1 MFVDGVHT
9 VVITEQLKCVKMV
22 LFQNKIQGEL
32 LLDCTLKK
40 ESSHL
45 FRLSPTSYQS
55 PNFPAASEL
64 HMIFSE
70 EVIWFYHL
78 SLPNI
83 PLIHSLALSRELLND
98 YDSSCAVIKNTTR
111 TFLLGFSKSH
121 SRDSILYWFSR
132 TTSFFEG
139 PQNLYNLEILKHI
152 YFMHSYTQVSQHRCI
167 GQRQLA

>member
-9 VVITEQLKCVKMV
+9 VVITEQLKCVKML

-40 ESSHL
+40 KESSHL
-45 FRLSPTSYQS
+45 FRLSPTTYQS

-83 PLIHSLALSRELLND
+83 PLIHCLALSRELLND

-111 TFLLGFSKSH
+111 TFLLGFSKRH
-121 SRDSILYWFSR
+121 SRDSILYQFSR
-132 TTSFFEG
+132 IPVFQRA
-139 PQNLYNLEILKHI
+139 PQIFIILK
-152 YFMHSYTQVSQHRCI
+152 F
-167 GQRQLA
+167 